1 VGESVSVFEF
11 EFEFVRGKRAACAAR
26 VFGTRYEHEHE

>member
-11 EFEFVRGKRAACAAR
+11 EFEFVCGERERLAASGSR
-26 VFGTRYEHEHE
+26 I